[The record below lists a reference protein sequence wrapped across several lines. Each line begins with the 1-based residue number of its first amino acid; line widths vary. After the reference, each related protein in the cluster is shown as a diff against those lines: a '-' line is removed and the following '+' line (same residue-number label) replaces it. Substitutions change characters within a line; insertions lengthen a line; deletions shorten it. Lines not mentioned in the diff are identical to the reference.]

1 MLIKKRFIVCIFV
14 LFCFL
19 LGLNLVNA
27 ETDEYINNI
36 SNFEENMSLDDN
48 YGDFSVSQENNNIQ
62 NFNDSNFVLTVDNVS
77 MFCRDGSRI
86 NITLKDCNNRPLA
99 NQTVIINMNGVNYTR
114 ITNNFGKTSMV
125 CNLAVGN
132 YTVSTYF
139 NNISVYSW
147 VHIKST
153 IVGNDLVKMF
163 RNDTQF
169 YATFLK
175 GNESYLVNTN
185 VTFNVNGV
193 FYTRK
198 TNNSGVAKL
207 NINLIPGNYIL
218 TVYNPYN
225 GEEKAFNLTIK
236 SLIVENHD
244 LTKYYRNSSQFS
256 VKVLNN
262 QGCPA
267 IHENVTFNI
276 NGVFY
281 TRCSD
286 NNGYVSLSIMLLP
299 GDYIVTI
306 YFNDDS
312 TSNWIHVYQH

>member
-1 MLIKKRFIVCIFV
+1 M
-14 LFCFL
+14 
-19 LGLNLVNA
+19 
-27 ETDEYINNI
+27 
-36 SNFEENMSLDDN
+36 
-48 YGDFSVSQENNNIQ
+48 
-62 NFNDSNFVLTVDNVS
+62 
-77 MFCRDGSRI
+77 
-86 NITLKDCNNRPLA
+86 
-99 NQTVIINMNGVNYTR
+99 
-114 ITNNFGKTSMV
+114 TNNFGKTSMV

-175 GNESYLVNTN
+175 GNGSYLVNTN

-225 GEEKAFNLTIK
+225 GEEKAFNL
-236 SLIVENHD
+236 N
-244 LTKYYRNSSQFS
+244 
-256 VKVLNN
+256 
-262 QGCPA
+262 
-267 IHENVTFNI
+267 
-276 NGVFY
+276 
-281 TRCSD
+281 
-286 NNGYVSLSIMLLP
+286 
-299 GDYIVTI
+299 
-306 YFNDDS
+306 
-312 TSNWIHVYQH
+312 